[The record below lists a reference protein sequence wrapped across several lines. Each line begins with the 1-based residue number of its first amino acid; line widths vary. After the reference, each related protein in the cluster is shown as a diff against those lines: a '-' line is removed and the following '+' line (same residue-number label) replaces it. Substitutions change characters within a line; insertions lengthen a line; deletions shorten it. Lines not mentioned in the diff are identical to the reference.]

1 MKHSHKINVIILSL
15 IVLALVIE
23 IARDTFT
30 KGGDFI
36 GYVLVGNLVINGENI
51 YTNPVIN
58 TWPPFFSIVSAPIAV
73 MDNFNKNLVRFLWL
87 IGSVLAMYNITG
99 IFSRMSINRR
109 VKVLPLRA
117 IEKISKHHINIS
129 HWIILIPILLIFRY
143 ILDNMANIQINIF
156 ILLFMSYS
164 LWLFSRGKDLAAALI
179 LAFSIS
185 IKIYPIFLLLYFAAK
200 REYKIAIYTGVFTIL
215 FGIIPFLVFG
225 YEQTLDYYAF
235 WYNQNVVPFAS
246 AGHKN
251 QSYFSMMR
259 SLLTKDMILLNNASQ
274 KEISIGI
281 ANLSIEQVKLV
292 SYALLASAASVVI
305 YLFRDKLIKKDSLKS
320 FLEYAFI
327 LTIIP
332 VLSPLSWKAYF
343 IFLFPAFF
351 LNYLFIY
358 QFKNSLKAPLN
369 RFLRIIFFSSVLLT
383 VFSSEMFV
391 GAYFSDILEAFS
403 CITIGSML
411 LALNVLLF
419 YLHYEKFDKKLNTER
434 TEQNV

>member
-1 MKHSHKINVIILSL
+1 MKYTHKINVIVLL
-15 IVLALVIE
+15 IIILALAFE

-30 KGGDFI
+30 KDGDFI
-36 GYVLVGNLVINGENI
+36 GYVLVGKLVLSGDNI

-58 TWPPFFSIVSAPIAV
+58 TWPPFFSIVSVPIA
-73 MDNFNKNLVRFLWL
+73 MLDNFNKYLVRFLWL
-87 IGSVLAMYNITG
+87 IFSVLAMYHITG

-109 VKVLPLRA
+109 LRLLPLNA
-117 IEKISKHHINIS
+117 KEKLTKHNINIS
-129 HWIILIPILLIFRY
+129 HWIILIPTLLIFRY
-143 ILDNMANIQINIF
+143 ILDNLANIQINIF

-164 LWLFSRGKDLAAALI
+164 LWLFSKGKNLIAALI
-179 LAFSIS
+179 LAFAIS
-185 IKIYPIFLLLYFAAK
+185 IKIYPVFLLLYFIAK
-200 REYKIAIYTGVFTIL
+200 REPKITLYTAAFTIL
-215 FGIIPFLVFG
+215 FSSIPFFVFG

-251 QSYFSMMR
+251 QSYLSMMR
-259 SLLTKDMILLNNASQ
+259 SLLTQDTILLNNASQ
-274 KEISIGI
+274 KEISIGVL
-281 ANLSIEQVKLV
+281 NLSVEQVKLI
-292 SYALLASAASVVI
+292 SYALLAAAASGVI
-305 YLFRDKLIKKDSLKS
+305 YLFREKLIKKDSLKS

-358 QFKNSLKAPLN
+358 QFKNSLNTSLN
-369 RFLRIIFFSSVLLT
+369 HLLRIIFFVSILLT

-391 GAYFSDILEAFS
+391 GAYFSDILEALS

-419 YLHYEKFDKKLNTER
+419 YLHYEKFDKKLKSENAE
-434 TEQNV
+434 

>member
-1 MKHSHKINVIILSL
+1 MKHSHKISVIILSL
-15 IVLALVIE
+15 IVLALVFE

-36 GYVLVGNLVINGENI
+36 GYVLVGNQVLDGENI
-51 YTNPVIN
+51 YTDPVIN
-58 TWPPFFSIVSAPIAV
+58 TWPPFFSIVSVPIAL

-87 IGSVLAMYNITG
+87 IISVLAIYNITG
-99 IFSRMSINRR
+99 IFSRMSINR
-109 VKVLPLRA
+109 KLKALPLKA
-117 IEKISKHHINIS
+117 DKKITKLNINIS
-129 HWIILIPILLIFRY
+129 HWIILIPTLLIFRY
-143 ILDNMANIQINIF
+143 ILDNLANIQINIF

-164 LWLFSRGKDLAAALI
+164 LWLFSKGKDLAAALI

-185 IKIYPIFLLLYFAAK
+185 IKIYPIFLLLYFVAK
-200 REYKIAIYTGVFTIL
+200 REHKIVIYTSAFTIL
-215 FGIIPFLVFG
+215 FSIIPFLVFG

-292 SYALLASAASVVI
+292 SYALLASAATVVI
-305 YLFRDKLIKKDSLKS
+305 YLFRVKLIKKDSLKS

-327 LTIIP
+327 FTIIP

-351 LNYLFIY
+351 LNYLFIF
-358 QFKNSLKAPLN
+358 QFENSLKASLN
-369 RFLRIIFFSSVLLT
+369 RLLRIIFFSSVLLT

-411 LALNVLLF
+411 IAFNILLF
-419 YLHYEKFDKKLNTER
+419 YLHYEKFDKKLKSDGAK
-434 TEQNV
+434 QNV

>member
-1 MKHSHKINVIILSL
+1 MKYSYKINIFLLILIILALSYE
-15 IVLALVIE
+15 IV
-23 IARDTFT
+23 RDTFT

-36 GYVLVGNLVINGENI
+36 GYVLVGNLILNGENI
-51 YTNPVIN
+51 YSDPVIN
-58 TWPPFFSIVSAPIAV
+58 TWPPFFSIVSVPIAL
-73 MDNFNKNLVRFLWL
+73 MDNFNNNLVRFLWL
-87 IGSVLAMYNITG
+87 LLSVLAIYNITG

-109 VKVLPLRA
+109 LKALPLRA
-117 IEKISKHHINIS
+117 KEKITKHNINIS
-129 HWIILIPILLIFRY
+129 HWAILIPTLLIFRY
-143 ILDNMANIQINIF
+143 ILDNLANIQINIF

-164 LWLFSRGKDLAAALI
+164 LWLFSKGKDLAAALI

-185 IKIYPIFLLLYFAAK
+185 IKIYPIFLLLYFVAK
-200 REYKIAIYTGVFTIL
+200 REHKIAIFTSVFTIL

-259 SLLTKDMILLNNASQ
+259 SLLTKDMILLNNASK
-274 KEISIGI
+274 KEISIGA

-292 SYALLASAASVVI
+292 SYGLLACAASVVI
-305 YLFRDKLIKKDSLKS
+305 YLFRNKLIKKDSLKS

-343 IFLFPAFF
+343 IFLFPAYF
-351 LNYLFIY
+351 LNYLFIF
-358 QFKNSLKAPLN
+358 QFRNSLKASLN
-369 RFLRIIFFSSVLLT
+369 CFLRIIFFSSVLLT

-411 LALNVLLF
+411 IALNILLF
-419 YLHYEKFDKKLNTER
+419 FLHYEKFDKKLKSDR
-434 TEQNV
+434 AEQNI